1 MGTIRSMGVAVAL
14 AVVAMT
20 ATGERS
26 ARAEEKAAT
35 VMIGRQAKAMG
46 EQLVLKLDMFDWDT
60 ETGDVFGMGEGLGY
74 AADLHVDIRRRRA
87 HVSLGAGDPSV
98 VYLRLDARLWPDHG
112 SMRTSVTLRVG
123 IAGERLQ
130 LSLPDVRVKT
140 RVAGGELVYELNVP
154 LIEGRF

>member
-1 MGTIRSMGVAVAL
+1 MGTIRSMGGAVAL

-60 ETGDVFGMGEGLGY
+60 ETGDVFGMGEGSATRPTCTSTSGG
-74 AADLHVDIRRRRA
+74 
-87 HVSLGAGDPSV
+87 GA
-98 VYLRLDARLWPDHG
+98 
-112 SMRTSVTLRVG
+112 RT
-123 IAGERLQ
+123 
-130 LSLPDVRVKT
+130 
-140 RVAGGELVYELNVP
+140 
-154 LIEGRF
+154 